1 MAKMAPKMAFC
12 DESTAKFAA
21 TPLFWHQDFF
31 FVNVRPYRFNPH
43 MFNFDML
50 GPISDFFATVVTF
63 STNML
68 AHLPIKKKVMQVNFW
83 EIERWG
89 EK

>member
-1 MAKMAPKMAFC
+1 
-12 DESTAKFAA
+12 
-21 TPLFWHQDFF
+21 
-31 FVNVRPYRFNPH
+31 